1 MGSALFKNGP
11 LRGRV
16 MTEEREGAAMSISDL
31 ILNRRSVRSFK
42 GAPLPPETAMRLLS
56 FAARAGNPYG
66 IPVGFRLLDAAE
78 HGLSSAV
85 IVGERT
91 WIAGKVRRVP
101 HAEEAFGYTFE
112 NVLLQALSMG
122 AGSCWIAGTMNRSAF
137 EKAMDLGPDEVM
149 PCVSPLGEPADRMSL
164 RETMMRRAIR
174 ADGRLPFGEL
184 FFDGDFAHP
193 RASDP
198 SRPLDRILELVRRA
212 PSAVNKQPWRAVA
225 GDGCVHFFERRDKGY
240 VDGKGWDLQKV
251 DLGIALS
258 HFAAGLKAE
267 GLGGRMELADPGLTL
282 PENTEYIAT
291 YRVD

>member
-1 MGSALFKNGP
+1 
-11 LRGRV
+11 
-16 MTEEREGAAMSISDL
+16 
-31 ILNRRSVRSFK
+31 
-42 GAPLPPETAMRLLS
+42 MRLLS

-212 PSAVNKQPWRAVA
+212 PSAVNKQPWRVVVC
-225 GDGCVHFFERRDKGY
+225 GDKVHFYEKKNKAQTGS
-240 VDGKGWDLQKV
+240 WDVQLV
-251 DLGIALS
+251 DLGIALC
-258 HFAAGLKAE
+258 HFALTARESGLALSFLQE
-267 GLGGRMELADPGLTL
+267 DPGLACPAGTA
-282 PENTEYIAT
+282 YVASYSIS
-291 YRVD
+291 